1 MKFGIERRARSRK
14 ARSGLRA
21 LFGGGPPDA
30 REVGER
36 LVRLARRMF
45 KEAVTDAS
53 PKRITLAL
61 HPAAPPARLL
71 VLPEGELE
79 LRAETATVGPGYH
92 VEILERL
99 APILEELEYV
109 WDDSG
114 EGGEGE
120 GGEGGEG
127 ERGDPGPRML
137 AWLAGEL
144 SGGATRVGMPAA
156 RSFRVDCAVQTAMGP
171 RDAAWR
177 EAVIADPAR
186 GADAFAWWER
196 GPGRREQARALLAM
210 WHEVAWREPLD
221 DDERAVLARVDADL
235 AAAHRA
241 DPALA
246 LPWLEWAE
254 LLGYLGED
262 GEHAD
267 LVRERA
273 REVSGGGRGRR
284 RAADRLPPSPDGD
297 RALGRLVDRAVRRV
311 RRPLGDRR
319 RSLVGH
325 RRGARGRVH
334 ELHRR
339 RGPDSEQLLA
349 IAPEAHS
356 VIERLA
362 DGDRRGRAEVT
373 ADGDVH
379 LVHGLMARAPHVAIL
394 TCKGAASD
402 EAWALAT
409 WRSLRNG

>member
-1 MKFGIERRARSRK
+1 VKFGIERRARSRK

-45 KEAVTDAS
+45 KDAVTDAS

-92 VEILERL
+92 ADILERV

-114 EGGEGE
+114 GEGEGEGE
-120 GGEGGEG
+120 GGDPGA
-127 ERGDPGPRML
+127 DPGPRML

-144 SGGATRVGMPAA
+144 AGGATRVGVPAA
-156 RSFRVDCAVQTAMGP
+156 RSFRIDCAVQTAMGP

-177 EAVIADPAR
+177 DAVIADPAR

-221 DDERAVLARVDADL
+221 DEERGVLARVDADL

-267 LVRERA
+267 VVRARA
-273 REVSGGGRGRR
+273 REAADAADAAAGPPRIGYRRHPMEIELSGGWSIELSGAFVGRWEQ
-284 RAADRLPPSPDGD
+284 DGD
-297 RALGRLVDRAVRRV
+297 RWWATDGARAVEFTSFTA
-311 RRPLGDRR
+311 D
-319 RSLVGH
+319 
-325 RRGARGRVH
+325 A
-334 ELHRR
+334 
-339 RGPDSEQLLA
+339 GPDSEQLLA
-349 IAPEAHS
+349 IAPEAHP

-373 ADGDVH
+373 DDGDVH
-379 LVHGLMARAPHVAIL
+379 LVHGLMACAPHVAIL
-394 TCKGAASD
+394 TCKGATSD